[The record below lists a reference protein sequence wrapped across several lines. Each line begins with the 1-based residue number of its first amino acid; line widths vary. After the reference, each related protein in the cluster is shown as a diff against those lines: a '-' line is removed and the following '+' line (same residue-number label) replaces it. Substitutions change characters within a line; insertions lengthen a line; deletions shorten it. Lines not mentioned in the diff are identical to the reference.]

1 MKRSLEQGSA
11 SGSGH
16 LPSLG
21 GLVGTLLWRYP
32 ADKEEAPLFHPLA
45 ILLLTLLASPAETTS
60 PAPDVPNIVYI
71 LADDLGYGELGC
83 YGQEKIR
90 TPNLDRLCAEGMR
103 FTRHY
108 SGSPVC
114 APSRCVLLT
123 GMHTGHAIVRNN
135 WENGGWGEKEPEGQ
149 YPMPAGTRTVSG
161 LLQKMGYQTACVG
174 KWGLGGPGTSGH
186 PNSQGFD
193 FFYGY
198 LCQRKAHNYYP
209 AHLWRNTEKDVLAGN
224 GWYRAHQKIQE
235 PLADE
240 EEYYRRYLR
249 ETYAPERMLEETLH
263 FIDDNRDHPFFLY
276 YASPIPHVALQVP
289 QTFVEQYPRE
299 WDGTPYLGQQAYL
312 PHPRPNAAYAA
323 MITHLDSEVG
333 AILDK
338 LEEHGLAENTLVLFS
353 SDNGPTYAGGVDAR
367 FFNSDAGLNGLKGSV
382 LEGGVRVPFIVRW
395 PGHIEAGSTSNQPS
409 GFQDLLPTLAE
420 IVGFEVPGPTD
431 GMSLLAALTGGENTP
446 RPTDLY
452 WELGDRQG
460 IIHGDWKL
468 VRLRLGKK
476 NATTALYDLGE
487 DPLETHDLAKER
499 PEILTMMLERA
510 AKARVPSPVFS
521 QPVLDGSAF
530 DQ

>member
-1 MKRSLEQGSA
+1 M
-11 SGSGH
+11 
-16 LPSLG
+16 
-21 GLVGTLLWRYP
+21 
-32 ADKEEAPLFHPLA
+32 FHPLA

-60 PAPDVPNIVYI
+60 PAPDAPNIVYI

-395 PGHIEAGSTSNQPS
+395 PGVVPAGVENDDLISNIDFAETFLDLAGVPLSAMREVGMQGESLVPLMLGQTPDDWRESLYYQYFEYFGDAKTSHMVRRHRGVRTARYKLIDFYN
-409 GFQDLLPTLAE
+409 L
-420 IVGFEVPGPTD
+420 
-431 GMSLLAALTGGENTP
+431 GE
-446 RPTDLY
+446 
-452 WELGDRQG
+452 WE
-460 IIHGDWKL
+460 
-468 VRLRLGKK
+468 
-476 NATTALYDLGE
+476 LYDLE
-487 DPLETHDLAKER
+487 KDPFEMKSVADDPAYSTVRARLSADLDRLAKR
-499 PEILTMMLERA
+499 YQ
-510 AKARVPSPVFS
+510 VP
-521 QPVLDGSAF
+521 DDRGSVPY
-530 DQ
+530 DPHGLIEKKLGRKGPPTPGS